1 MYSLFFLGFVSFGLS
16 LVLTPMVRNL
26 AWRYGIVDQPDQ
38 QRKIHSSP
46 IPRIGGV
53 AIFAAVVGA
62 YGLLLVVRLSSGNIV
77 LADLPL
83 VLRLLPAL
91 AIVFGI
97 GLIDD
102 IVSTRPW
109 VRLAAESVAAIL
121 AWIGGIRILG
131 VAGHSFSGDVESLLF
146 TVLWIV
152 TCTNAIN
159 LIDGVDGLAA
169 GVSLFASITMLIAA
183 LLNHNFAMALA
194 VVPLA
199 GSLLGFLRF
208 NFTPASIFLG
218 DSGSLTLGFL
228 LGCFGAVWTEK
239 STTLLG
245 LTAPLMVLAIPLLD
259 VGLAVARRL
268 LRGKPIF
275 VADNGHIH
283 HKLLS
288 RGLTPRHLLF
298 VIYGICAVG
307 SGASIL
313 LTINHNENR
322 DFVLVL
328 LCLTA
333 WLGMQHLGYSEFG
346 VAKRMVLGGTI
357 RSVLSAQLALEAFEY
372 EVNADLTLEQS
383 WDVLCRT
390 CPQFGFSGVEF
401 HVDDVRGHW
410 GIKTG
415 WQVRIDFPY
424 HGYINVWR
432 MAGTASRGAAAVL
445 FIDCVSRTFSQK
457 LSNLE
462 LASMNEDGRPC

>member
-16 LVLTPMVRNL
+16 LFLTPLVRNL
-26 AWRYGIVDQPDQ
+26 AWRYGIVDRPDQ
-38 QRKIHSSP
+38 QRKIHSAP

-53 AIFAAVVGA
+53 AIFAAVIGA
-62 YGLLLVVRLSSGNIV
+62 YGLLLIVRLSTGNIV

-109 VRLAAESVAAIL
+109 VRLAAETVAAIL
-121 AWIGGIRILG
+121 AWIGGIRILAI
-131 VAGHSFSGDVESLLF
+131 AGRSFSGDIESFLF
-146 TVLWIV
+146 TVVWIV
-152 TCTNAIN
+152 TCTNALN

-169 GVSLFASITMLIAA
+169 GVSLFASVTMLIAA
-183 LLNHNFAMALA
+183 LLDHNFAMALA

-218 DSGSLTLGFL
+218 DNGSLTLGFL
-228 LGCFGAVWTEK
+228 LGCFGAVWAEK

-245 LTAPLMVLAIPLLD
+245 LTAPLIVLAIPLLD

-275 VADNGHIH
+275 VADDGHIH

-307 SGASIL
+307 SVASIL

-328 LCLTA
+328 VCLAA
-333 WLGMQHLGYSEFG
+333 WLGMQHLGYTEFG
-346 VAKRMVLGGTI
+346 VAKRMVFGGTI
-357 RSVLSAQLALEAFEY
+357 RSVLSAQLALEEFEL
-372 EVNADLTLEQS
+372 EVNADLTLGQC
-383 WDVLCRT
+383 WDLLRRT
-390 CPQFGFSGVEF
+390 CPEFGFSGIEF
-401 HVDDVRGHW
+401 HVEDVNGHW

-415 WQVRIDFPY
+415 WQVHIDFPG
-424 HGYINVWR
+424 HGYIKVWR
-432 MAGTASRGAAAVL
+432 EAGTTSRGAAAVL
-445 FIDCVSRTFSQK
+445 FIDCVSRTFSEK

-462 LASMNEDGRPC
+462 LASHE